1 MHELLSHPLYP
12 SKDAP
17 QRSKIRTY
25 KDVLERLE
33 DVLAAEATA

>member
-1 MHELLSHPLYP
+1 LLSYPLYP

-17 QRSKIRTY
+17 QRGKIRTY

-33 DVLAAEATA
+33 DVLAAKATA